1 MSRYRQALVAVLGLA
16 LLASLYVTAIRYS
29 KERQSKHVE
38 ITMDWTDFDALARSY
53 GYNEE
58 QFLIELRRAGLTS
71 IAIGEELGSAVGT
84 VTPNAAAFTGAGLIN
99 QARVTPLA
107 NPTLARLVRSG
118 KIDPNFEYLIVFND
132 ATYQRYVR
140 DLPVRFGARA
150 IRILNRSNP
159 YVIAIRT
166 QSDFFNGI
174 GLGIPEDQFA
184 LARKLHLIVDP
195 RVQNDER
202 YGAPQI
208 DALFSSFNQGAKLGT
223 VIFMGLANEVVGYP
237 NHLHDT
243 ADAFKRSKLPFGAIE
258 WYDKA
263 QDQRGT
269 EALGTLLPGRVT
281 RVQAISKTELDK
293 LSPQTEIARYI
304 LGVRERNIRVV
315 YLRPYAHLWEKRSIE
330 ATNVAIVREIAA
342 GLRSRGFP
350 LGHATPVP
358 PFRINP
364 IVIILVSLA
373 VPAIFLLMLE
383 AFGIADLRLALALCA
398 LDVVIIGL
406 GYAAH
411 HDMAVRKLD
420 GLAAALLFPVA
431 AAIAIA
437 PVFRG
442 TSGENPYVAG
452 LRALAIGIGVALAGA
467 LVVIGLLSTPLTMEE
482 IDRFFGVKTV
492 LVVPPLAILALYW
505 TTPIFGGRL
514 TNVRESL
521 NSPVRI
527 IQLAVLGI
535 LAIAAFFVVIRSGNQ
550 PDVTPSTLELLLRT
564 KLTALLSVRP
574 RFKEFMAGWPFLM
587 LLSTLIP
594 SDRRAWGWVFALA
607 VGAGLSDV
615 LDTFSH
621 LHTPLTVSVVRVVLG
636 AILGAIIG
644 AIAIFVYRIFRK
656 ESSSTITA

>member
-1 MSRYRQALVAVLGLA
+1 MSRYRQALLAVLGLA
-16 LLASLYVTAIRYS
+16 LLASLYVAAVRYS

-58 QFLIELRRAGLTS
+58 QFLVALRRAGLTS

-84 VTPNAAAFTGAGLIN
+84 VTPNAMAFTGAGLLN
-99 QARVTPLA
+99 QARIAPLA
-107 NPTLARLVRSG
+107 SPILAKLVRDR
-118 KIDPNFEYLIVFND
+118 KIDSNFEYLIVFND
-132 ATYQRYVR
+132 QTYRRYLR
-140 DLPVRFGARA
+140 DLPVRFGPRA
-150 IRILNRSNP
+150 IRLLSRTNP

-166 QSDFFNGI
+166 QSDFFNAM

-208 DALFSSFNQGAKLGT
+208 DALFSSFKQGAKLGT

-243 ADAFKRSKLPFGAIE
+243 ANAFKRSNLDFGAIE

-350 LGHATPVP
+350 LGRATPVP
-358 PFRINP
+358 AFRINP
-364 IVIILVSLA
+364 LVVLVVSLA
-373 VPAIFLLMLE
+373 VPAICLLMLD
-383 AFGIADLRLALALCA
+383 ALGIADVRLAVVLFA
-398 LDVVIIGL
+398 LDMIVIGL
-406 GYAAH
+406 GFATH

-431 AAIAIA
+431 AAIAVA
-437 PVFRG
+437 PAFRG
-442 TSGENPYVAG
+442 SSGANPYLAG
-452 LRALAIGIGVALAGA
+452 LRTLAIGIGVAFAGG
-467 LVVIGLLSTPLTMEE
+467 LVVIGLMSTPLTMEE
-482 IDRFFGVKTV
+482 IDRFFGVKAV

-505 TTPIFGGRL
+505 TTPIFGGKL
-514 TNVRESL
+514 TNVREAV

-527 IQLAVLGI
+527 IQLVVLGV

-550 PDVTPSTLELLLRT
+550 PDVTPSHFELALRSN
-564 KLTALLSVRP
+564 LTALLSVRP
-574 RFKEFMAGWPFLM
+574 RFKEFIGGWPFLM
-587 LLSTLIP
+587 LVSTLITA
-594 SDRRAWGWVFALA
+594 DRRAWGWFFALA
-607 VGAGLSDV
+607 IGVGLSDV

-621 LHTPLTVSVVRVVLG
+621 LHTPLTVSIVRVILG
-636 AILGAIIG
+636 GILGAIIG
-644 AIAIFVYRIFRK
+644 VIAIFVYRLFRRQNR
-656 ESSSTITA
+656 STIAA